1 MSVEA
6 PVGRRKAK
14 LALAALVLAAA
25 TACSGGS
32 GGGGWLGGSGD
43 GGTTGSRT
51 PSAPPAAVAMTPKAG
66 STNLSPVTPVT
77 VRASDGTLDS
87 VRLVNETG
95 KVVNGALSAD
105 RTRWRTAEVLGY
117 SRTYT
122 LSAVATNPDGKQTN
136 ATSTFSTVT
145 PDNFT
150 MPSFGVLEGGGTF
163 GVGMPV
169 TLHFDEPIPDKAVAE
184 KSLTVTTTPKVA
196 GSWYWIDDQNVHYR
210 PQKYWTAGTKVSVQ
224 AKVYG
229 VNMGDGLYGQA
240 DKSVSF
246 TIGRSQVA
254 VINNDA
260 HMMTVY
266 LSGRK
271 VRSIPVSMGR
281 GGTIRVN
288 GRTIDFWTRS
298 GPHVVL
304 EKYKVRE
311 MSSASYGLPVDSP
324 LGYKEKIPLATRVSG
339 GGEFVHAA
347 SWSVADQ
354 GYRNVSHGC
363 INISPANAQWF
374 YTTFRYGDI
383 VDIRGTP
390 IKLPLTDGLGD
401 WGLSWAE
408 WLKGSALR

>member
-95 KVVNGALSAD
+95 KVVQGALSAD

-288 GRTIDFWTRS
+288 GRTIDFRAA
-298 GPHVVL
+298 G
-304 EKYKVRE
+304 
-311 MSSASYGLPVDSP
+311 GLPAGVQ
-324 LGYKEKIPLATRVSG
+324 
-339 GGEFVHAA
+339 GE
-347 SWSVADQ
+347 D
-354 GYRNVSHGC
+354 
-363 INISPANAQWF
+363 PA
-374 YTTFRYGDI
+374 RH
-383 VDIRGTP
+383 P
-390 IKLPLTDGLGD
+390 GL
-401 WGLSWAE
+401 
-408 WLKGSALR
+408 RRR